1 MNPLVPEALSTNCA
15 TMNCV
20 KIEDVEALQEL
31 LRNEGYN
38 VHLAELKGATDETEI
53 FLRIAACLPY
63 GAAYISLH
71 KKINLDALADM
82 LYSGVWE
89 EGKVALVITNANDLV
104 ENHINLMFGLL
115 VNFTLVTSRL
125 RNKGFKATGTMSFR
139 GKITTFLVGT
149 GPNFV

>member
-115 VNFTLVTSRL
+115 VNFQSNRHHEFSRQDNNFSG
-125 RNKGFKATGTMSFR
+125 RHRAKFR
-139 GKITTFLVGT
+139 LINCLKVL
-149 GPNFV
+149 